1 MENRIVKLTED
12 NNSMLHCACGA
23 EILCDKETGDMP
35 EKCPKCGATLDY
47 SAYVSGATPWV
58 CTDPDCVQ
66 YRRQILDAGET
77 VFELAQVNQYGDS
90 LFRVAHGHIYL
101 DRDVDDDEVKQFICE
116 YGWDEET
123 LDSPEFPGLLAEAV
137 LESSATEYDTD
148 GTYSTFEDAA
158 KALGE
163 LIGVDVSQYL

>member
-12 NNSMLHCACGA
+12 NNGMLHCACGA

-35 EKCPKCGATLDY
+35 EKCPKCGATLD
-47 SAYVSGATPWV
+47 
-58 CTDPDCVQ
+58 PDCVQ
-66 YRRQILDAGET
+66 YRRQILGAGET

-123 LDSPEFPGLLAEAV
+123 LDSREFPGLLAEAV

>member
-12 NNSMLHCACGA
+12 NNGMLHCACGA

-66 YRRQILDAGET
+66 YRRPDFGCR
-77 VFELAQVNQYGDS
+77 GDCV
-90 LFRVAHGHIYL
+90 RTRTGQPV
-101 DRDVDDDEVKQFICE
+101 RR
-116 YGWDEET
+116 
-123 LDSPEFPGLLAEAV
+123 
-137 LESSATEYDTD
+137 
-148 GTYSTFEDAA
+148 
-158 KALGE
+158 
-163 LIGVDVSQYL
+163 